1 MRHRGVTEVGDL
13 KVLKLDPESEKTVLK
28 GAEIVISGL
37 LELGVDTV
45 FGYPGGAMLP
55 VYDALFDSPIRHI
68 LVRHEQGAAHAADG
82 YARSTG
88 KVGVCFAT
96 SGPGATNLITGLATA
111 YMDSTPIVAITGQ
124 VATNLI
130 GRDSFQEADI
140 TGISLP
146 ITKHNFLV
154 KDIRTLPDT
163 IRHAF
168 HIASTGRPGP
178 VLIDLPKDVAS
189 GSLDMSRRLRL
200 SLPGY
205 RPPTQP
211 KLRQVKRACE
221 AIMEAERPVI
231 IAGGGVIISGASK
244 AFTELVNKVQIPVVT
259 TLMGLGCIPS
269 DHPMFLGMLGMH
281 GTYAANIA
289 IMESDLIIAL
299 GMRFDDRATGNTDRF
314 APSAKIIHIDIDPAE
329 IGKNIDVD
337 IPIVGDVAQAIELMS
352 QRLTELPGR
361 DAWRKWVLDNKEKA
375 PLRYERSTSEIKP
388 QYVIEEVSA
397 LTSGRAIIVTDV
409 GQHQMWT
416 AQYYR
421 FKRPRT
427 FITSGGLGTM
437 GYGLPAAVGAQVG
450 RPDERVWLI
459 TGDGSIQMKIQEL
472 STVARYDLPIR
483 IVVLNNS
490 YLGMVR
496 QWQSLFYDNRYS
508 HVKLINPDFVKLA
521 EAFNIRAMSISKPEE
536 VVSALKEANAT
547 KGPILLDF
555 HVSPEENVYP
565 MVPPGASLDQ
575 IIL

>member
-1 MRHRGVTEVGDL
+1 MGDL
-13 KVLKLDPESEKTVLK
+13 QVVKLDPRKNETVLK

-55 VYDALFDSPIRHI
+55 LYDVLYDSPIRHI

-82 YARSTG
+82 YARATG
-88 KVGVCFAT
+88 RVGVCFAT

-111 YMDSTPIVAITGQ
+111 YMDSVPIVAVTGQ

-130 GRDSFQEADI
+130 GKDSFQEADI

-146 ITKHNFLV
+146 ITKHNYLV

-163 IRHAF
+163 VRHAF

-189 GSLDMSRRLRL
+189 NTLDISRTARL

-205 RPPTQP
+205 KPTTQP

-231 IAGGGVIISGASK
+231 IAGGGVIISGASRIL
-244 AFTELVNKVQIPVVT
+244 TELAEKAHIPVT
-259 TLMGLGCIPS
+259 ATLMGLGSIPS
-269 DHPMFLGMLGMH
+269 DHPLFLGMLGMH
-281 GTYAANIA
+281 GTYAANMA
-289 IMESDLIIAL
+289 IMESDLVIAL
-299 GMRFDDRATGNTDRF
+299 GMRFDDRATGNTERF
-314 APSAKIIHIDIDPAE
+314 APKARVIHIDIDPAE
-329 IGKNIDVD
+329 IGKNVEAH
-337 IPIVGDVAQAIELMS
+337 IPIVGDVGQAIELMA
-352 QRLTELPGR
+352 QRVAHSLRHDDWVNRILRAKR
-361 DAWRKWVLDNKEKA
+361 DN
-375 PLRYERSTSEIKP
+375 PLRYDYSGSEIKP
-388 QYVIEEVSA
+388 QFVIEQLST

-416 AQYYR
+416 AQYYK
-421 FKRPRT
+421 FVKPRT
-427 FITSGGLGTM
+427 LITSGGLGTM
-437 GYGLPAAVGAQVG
+437 GYGLPAAVGVQIG
-450 RPDERVWLI
+450 RPDEKVWLI

-472 STVARYDLPIR
+472 STVARYDLPIK
-483 IVVLNNS
+483 IAILNNS

-508 HVKLINPDFVKLA
+508 HVELINPDFVKIA
-521 EAFNIRAMSISKPEE
+521 EAFNIRALSISKPDE
-536 VVSALKEANAT
+536 VVSALKEAEKARE
-547 KGPILLDF
+547 PFLIDF
-555 HVSPEENVYP
+555 HVSPQENVYP